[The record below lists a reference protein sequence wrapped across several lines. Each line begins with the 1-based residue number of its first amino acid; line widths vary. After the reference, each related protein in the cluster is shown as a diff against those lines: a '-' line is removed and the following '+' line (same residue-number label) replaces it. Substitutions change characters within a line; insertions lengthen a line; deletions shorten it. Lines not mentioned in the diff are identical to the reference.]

1 MTVMSPN
8 HVQLD
13 KTQRMHKACVD
24 VKNNEVWNGLYVLC
38 GLCHGPLLVIR
49 YSDAAEPAM
58 DKVFYWSYMT
68 CIYIKENEDKINAV
82 SFFSEGGA
90 IEADGNF
97 EEELR
102 MFFSGS
108 EKRYGVYYGLFS
120 HSSLLTLI

>member
-1 MTVMSPN
+1 MSPN

-24 VKNNEVWNGLYVLC
+24 VKNKEVWNGLYVLC

-68 CIYIKENEDKINAV
+68 CVYIKQNKDKINAV
-82 SFFSEGGA
+82 SFFPREVQSRRMVTSKRSCECFFRIQREGMVCMMA
-90 IEADGNF
+90 YFLI
-97 EEELR
+97 LR
-102 MFFSGS
+102 
-108 EKRYGVYYGLFS
+108 Y
-120 HSSLLTLI
+120 SL